1 VTWSANGKKLCFISQ
16 RRREFTMFT
25 LALQKPAAPNVP
37 AGNDIDW
44 DEIHLRAEQVSPLN
58 GAAGAVSPDGSKVA
72 FRSISTSNGDDR
84 WVAMGG
90 SVTRLTHGDLRPQQ
104 ITWAKRSFGD
114 VVFFRDRNGAVRSV
128 RVGTD
133 LVGPAPAPGADR
145 SVVVPFKATLPV
157 RQDE

>member
-1 VTWSANGKKLCFISQ
+1 QLWTMNPDGTNQRALVGEPTVIDYDWSPDSRWLCYARMDGSFATDLYIVPATGATADNPVRNVTRYATSNYDVTWSANGKKLCFISQ

-72 FRSISTSNGDDR
+72 FRSISTSNGD
-84 WVAMGG
+84 
-90 SVTRLTHGDLRPQQ
+90 
-104 ITWAKRSFGD
+104 
-114 VVFFRDRNGAVRSV
+114 
-128 RVGTD
+128 
-133 LVGPAPAPGADR
+133 
-145 SVVVPFKATLPV
+145 
-157 RQDE
+157 